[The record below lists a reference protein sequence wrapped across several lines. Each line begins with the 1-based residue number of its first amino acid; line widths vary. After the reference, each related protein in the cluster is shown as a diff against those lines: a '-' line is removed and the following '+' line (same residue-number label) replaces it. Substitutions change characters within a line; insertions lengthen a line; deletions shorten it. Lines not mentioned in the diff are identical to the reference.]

1 MASARLSGNQFPSR
15 IQLIFIMKKSQDV
28 CLLNSISHLILDQSA
43 EQFHLELKVFVTQ
56 EKQSDTTI
64 RELLNEYTQVETVD
78 FGTSNSSY
86 AIHGLESFLV
96 MAAIAGLSS
105 IVFLAFLICFSH
117 IFIPNQKVKAS
128 KASEEKSPSWVAD
141 LIIFSSFVIAIT
153 CSSLV
158 ALVVRW
164 RKLKKETRQFPK
176 NVSNPGNQVPLK
188 QEELLRSMRYILQE
202 GLTSKVHVLQFVSLL
217 PQTFSFHSF
226 KRKRLGF
233 VLTYMM

>member
-1 MASARLSGNQFPSR
+1 
-15 IQLIFIMKKSQDV
+15 MKKSQDV

-43 EQFHLELKVFVTQ
+43 EQFHLELKIFVTQ

-64 RELLNEYTQVETVD
+64 RELLNEYSQVETVD

-164 RKLKKETRQFPK
+164 RKLKKETC
-176 NVSNPGNQVPLK
+176 QVPEKRVKSWQPSSIEAGGGALEK
-188 QEELLRSMRYILQE
+188 HEINFTGRPSFQ
-202 GLTSKVHVLQFVSLL
+202 GTCTSVCFIITPNFL
-217 PQTFSFHSF
+217 FS
-226 KRKRLGF
+226 
-233 VLTYMM
+233 